1 MKEDYPKEVIDY
13 AIDNKMSLDEAYNI
27 YILQGLDKEPE
38 EENDSFTLS
47 GEEVEAPEFNLK
59 DELKFLHE
67 LEKKIKLEQKNNDNV
82 TKDDLDWVDFQL
94 EQIDNMSD

>member
-38 EENDSFTLS
+38 EGNDSFTLS
-47 GEEVEAPEFNLK
+47 GEEVEAPEFNIQ
-59 DELKFLHE
+59 DEIEFLSQ
-67 LEKKIKLEQKNNDNV
+67 LEKKIKLENKINYEVSQEDF
-82 TKDDLDWVDFQL
+82 DWVDFQL
-94 EQIDNMSD
+94 KQIDEMSD